1 MPEHRQIVAA
11 VVQMNSTPDV
21 AANLAAVDRLTAEAA
36 AGGAELVA
44 LPEAFA
50 FIGPDRDKREIVEPL
65 PEGGAI
71 LAHCQ
76 ALARKHNCHLI
87 LGGFHEQSSD
97 PGKSYNTCVHLQ
109 PDGEVVTCYRKIH
122 LFDVDLA
129 DGTRLMESDRTLPGD
144 TTKVTPTPFGPLG
157 LSVCYDLRFPELYR
171 RLVDQGA
178 TLLTV
183 PSAFTASTGRDHWH
197 VLLRARAIEFQ
208 CYLLAP
214 AQWGQHHRNRTSYG
228 HAMIVDPWG
237 RIITECSAEGDGV
250 GIAILDPDLL
260 AEVRRSLP
268 SLTHRRLQ

>member
-1 MPEHRQIVAA
+1 MAEHRQIVAA

-50 FIGPDRDKREIVEPL
+50 FIGPDRDKRKLVEPL

-109 PDGEVVTCYRKIH
+109 PDGKVVTCYRKIH

-144 TTKVTPTPFGPLG
+144 TAKVTPTPFGPLG

-178 TLLTV
+178 TCLTV

-214 AQWGQHHRNRTSYG
+214 AQWGQHHRSRTSYG

-237 RIITECSAEGDGV
+237 RIVAECSAEGDGV
-250 GIAILDPDLL
+250 GIATLDVDVL

>member
-1 MPEHRQIVAA
+1 MPEYRPMVAA

-21 AANLAAVDRLTAEAA
+21 AANLAAVDHLTAEAA
-36 AGGAELVA
+36 GQGAELIA

-50 FIGPDRDKREIVEPL
+50 FIGPDREKRGIVEPL

-71 LAHCQ
+71 LAHCRS
-76 ALARKHNCHLI
+76 LARKHDCHLI

-97 PGKSYNTCVHLQ
+97 PEKSYNTCVHLD
-109 PDGEVVTCYRKIH
+109 PDGEVVSCYRKIH

-144 TTKVTPTPFGPLG
+144 TTEITPTPFGPLG

-171 RLVDQGA
+171 SLVDQGA
-178 TLLTV
+178 RVLTV
-183 PSAFTASTGRDHWH
+183 PSAFTASTGHDHWH
-197 VLLRARAIEFQ
+197 VLLRARAIECQ

-214 AQWGQHHRNRTSYG
+214 AQWGLHHRSRTSYG

-237 RIITECSAEGDGV
+237 RIVAECSAEGDGV
-250 GIAILDPDLL
+250 SIATLDPKVL

-268 SLTHRRLQ
+268 SLTHRRLP

>member
-1 MPEHRQIVAA
+1 MPEHRPMIVAA
-11 VVQMNSTPDV
+11 VQMNSTPDV

-36 AGGAELVA
+36 AQGAELIG

-50 FIGPDRDKREIVEPL
+50 FIGPDREKREIVEPL
-65 PEGGAI
+65 PDGGAI

-76 ALARKHNCHLI
+76 ALARTHKCHLI
-87 LGGFHEQSSD
+87 LGGFHERSSD
-97 PGKSYNTCVHLQ
+97 PARSYNTCVHLD
-109 PDGEVVTCYRKIH
+109 PDGEVVTCYRKVH

-129 DGTRLMESDRTLPGD
+129 DGTRLMESDRTIPGE
-144 TTKVTPTPFGPLG
+144 TTEVTPTPFGLLG

-178 TLLTV
+178 TVLAV

-197 VLLRARAIEFQ
+197 TLLRARAIECQ

-214 AQWGQHHRNRTSYG
+214 AQWGQHHRTRVSYG

-237 RIITECSAEGDGV
+237 RIVAECDAEGDGIS
-250 GIAILDPDLL
+250 IATLDPDVL